1 MKIATVIA
9 PPLLVLV
16 LIAIVLAVFS
26 PRPKHARPIWPA
38 CEYRDPFHG
47 RSKLTGRECWS
58 CHGRTDWQR

>member
-1 MKIATVIA
+1 MTAAIRIA
-9 PPLLVLV
+9 PPLALLLVLV
-16 LIAIVLAVFS
+16 LLVVFV

-47 RSKLTGRECWS
+47 RSKLTGKECWS